1 MYHLDFVAV
10 STPYFIMH
18 YRHTAY
24 RVVRPAQIQQMI
36 VVKVPLAIWK
46 KKTNM
51 FICGFVLMIL
61 FATCTTRLICS
72 YPLRYSYSSND
83 TGFKITAGQQT
94 ISGQN
99 GVLTA
104 KSFTHQSC
112 WPVGWRKVTN
122 GNTSV
127 SVGWY
132 NLHSPRFNFYCII
145 CSWTDQFVLFK
156 FIKAHYN
163 RAIYTRKN
171 KTRLT

>member
-1 MYHLDFVAV
+1 
-10 STPYFIMH
+10 MH

-61 FATCTTRLICS
+61 CATCTTRLICS
-72 YPLRYSYSSND
+72 YPLHYSYSSND

-104 KSFTHQSC
+104 KSSTPQSC

-127 SVGWY
+127 SGGWY
-132 NLHSPRFNFYCII
+132 NLHSPGLI
-145 CSWTDQFVLFK
+145 STVLFVRGQINLFYSSLLK
-156 FIKAHYN
+156 LTTIGPFI
-163 RAIYTRKN
+163 RAKIRRVLH
-171 KTRLT
+171 KTRIVPFIRACLI